1 MTDSPGKFLYFDI
14 ETHSADEIWD
24 MAPDDFF
31 RLGQYAWDD
40 GPVVLTESRTE
51 LIEQIEKA
59 PYIVGHNIFGF
70 DLTALYGKDSMR
82 PLELAQ
88 QRRVIDTMV
97 LAHLLTPS
105 PYSYTNRQGHTFY
118 DASKPESAMRY
129 YGLDNLCFQ
138 FGLEGKLG
146 NLQELAKKYNPPKTL
161 VRDLDYGLIPVDDPE
176 FREYAIQD
184 VVADRD
190 LYKHLMFVQ
199 SRVNYDGDYLW
210 RELELAGV
218 MSQISRNGIRVDAE
232 AARARVQRQHE
243 RQEEIMAD
251 LVDRFEFPTKGK
263 APWKSNEG
271 KEAIIRALD
280 SYGIRFGEHPDWA
293 ATEKGA
299 PSFAGDTLREITRGT
314 EAEELGEALAEL
326 QGQRSMAQLALESM
340 HSDGRVHPNI
350 TAFQRSGRWSFTS
363 PGITIWDRDNKDV
376 FLADDNHYCV
386 EFDFSNADA
395 RAVAALS
402 GDDEY
407 AIRFE
412 VNEDGTPKHDGH
424 NLTGE
429 SSFGADEYY
438 SLTDKNGKPLLR
450 PVAKIIG
457 LGTNYNM
464 GAKKLC
470 ATLNETCR
478 VFGIDREFS
487 REETK
492 EILYRFNGTFWKL
505 KAWKDKVAAQG
516 DTGSVTNE
524 WNRRMVV
531 DEGRSWT
538 MSPALMGQSTTR
550 EMMGDALLRI
560 CRLGG
565 DWPRRLRG
573 IIHDALVVDLPQDTA
588 ERDAETVQGCMEQTF
603 HPKGGM
609 PIHFPAGVGPLD
621 ATDWKSGAH

>member
-40 GPVVLTESRTE
+40 GPVVLTGSRTE

-88 QRRVIDTMV
+88 QRRVVDTMV
-97 LAHLLTPS
+97 LAHLLTPA

-232 AARARVQRQHE
+232 AAQARVQRQHE

-280 SYGIRFGEHPDWA
+280 SYGIRFGEHPDWT

-376 FLADDNHYCV
+376 FLADENHYCV

-412 VNEDGTPKHDGH
+412 VNEDGTPKYDGH

-429 SSFGADEYY
+429 TAFGSEEYY
-438 SLTDKNGKPLLR
+438 AHLDDHGQPILR
-450 PVAKIIG
+450 APSKVVG
-457 LGTNYNM
+457 HGTNYNM
-464 GAKKLC
+464 GAKKL
-470 ATLNETCR
+470 AAKLNEVCKSIG
-478 VFGIDREFS
+478 VDRTFTVEDA
-487 REETK
+487 K
-492 EILYRFNGTFWKL
+492 EMLWRFNATYWKL
-505 KAWKDKVAAQG
+505 KAWKDRVVSEG
-516 DTGSVTNE
+516 ESGFVTNS
-524 WNRRMVV
+524 WDRKMVV
-531 DEGRSWT
+531 DPDRAWT
-538 MSPALMGQSTTR
+538 QAPALLGQSTTR
-550 EMMGDALLRI
+550 EVMGDALIKIARM
-560 CRLGG
+560 GEV
-565 DWPRRLRG
+565 WARRLRAV
-573 IIHDALVVDLPQDTA
+573 IHDALVVDLPCTTVKS
-588 ERDAETVQGCMEQTF
+588 DAAIVVSCMEQTLV
-603 HPKGGM
+603 PVGGLPM
-609 PIHFPAGVGPLD
+609 PFPAGVGPLD
-621 ATDWKSGAH
+621 ARDWKTGAH